1 MGCGGVCVEGAC
13 GACVDN
19 GADAVAVE
27 GGASVAVGCGSS
39 RAVGGVG
46 KWANVIMGSIAN
58 VGGGGGRAIAEGR
71 YRDMC
76 GEGVCGDCVDI
87 GMDAAAVEGGAS
99 VAIEC
104 ATR

>member
-1 MGCGGVCVEGAC
+1 MLMFAHSAASFVRRYLALRVTCELGVIDVML
-13 GACVDN
+13 VS
-19 GADAVAVE
+19 
-27 GGASVAVGCGSS
+27 SV
-39 RAVGGVG
+39 RPRD
-46 KWANVIMGSIAN
+46 VIMGSIAN